1 MADDIPPPTIRRRA
15 LRWRPLEGVGLEHL
29 ELTEEPERVVARS
42 VLIGEREGVGF
53 GLRYEVELTAGWVVR
68 SLAVERVDGAG
79 LRLESDGQG
88 RWRRDGA
95 AAPELEGCVDIDL
108 SGTPFTNTL
117 PIRRCGLVLGEPQR
131 FRMAWVPLD
140 TLRPFADGQ
149 VYTRLGAWRF
159 RYQSE
164 DGAFERVIETDGE
177 GFVTLYPGLFER
189 V

>member
-1 MADDIPPPTIRRRA
+1 MSTRV
-15 LRWRPLEGVGLEHL
+15 LRWRPLEGTGLEHL
-29 ELTEEPERVVARS
+29 ELTEEADRVLARS
-42 VLIGEREGVGF
+42 VLIGERDGLAF
-53 GLRYEVELTAGWVVR
+53 GLRYEVELSPGWLVR
-68 SLAVERVDGAG
+68 SLAVERTDGAV

-88 RWRRDGA
+88 RWLLDGEA
-95 AAPELEGCVDIDL
+95 ARELDGCLDIDI
-108 SGTPFTNTL
+108 SGTPFSNTL
-117 PIRRCGLVLGEPQR
+117 PIRRCGLAEGAPQR

-149 VYTRLGAWRF
+149 VYTRLGERRF

-164 DGAFERVIETDGE
+164 DGSFERVIETDGE